1 MQTLDKTG
9 ASREALTRSENAN
22 GVLPRRRLAAL
33 IACALVLS
41 SCAVLDS
48 SPRPLGPFSG
58 RPDAEAGASFKSA
71 AEVAAEEI
79 AEIASPGS
87 AQQQRLISEINRDG
101 SQPALSGY
109 RETVPRAA
117 DGDTPRDADDVVE
130 LNYEQADLRL
140 VLEQLAESLDM
151 SVVMDPSL
159 DMKVSVRTSSNQP
172 LGLDDVWPV
181 MRLLAR
187 DAGVLIDRVGNVFNI
202 RRGTSSLPIEIAT
215 PDTLGSGTA
224 PTILQIT
231 PLVHVAADAAIEIIQ
246 PLLEGE
252 GSVRRL
258 LSGNNLAISA
268 GESQLRRINELL
280 YIVDSDPFA
289 NQGISLYP
297 LSNARATE
305 VATELEEILGLIEGA
320 TPAYQV
326 KGIERINAVLV
337 TAPARRG
344 FDEIARWI
352 QILDAASQEQVEQLF
367 HYRVKNLSATELG
380 DTLSSVFESN
390 DSRDEDEDG
399 NRSRNGRDEQP
410 VVFEPPSGNP
420 DGQQDP
426 AQSGLATNDGA
437 RPTNPSNAIAAN
449 LAVKIVADEATNS
462 LLIRSTARDYRQLLT
477 TINQL
482 DAVPLQVMINAVIA
496 QITLTEGNEF
506 GVDWSRVAANSAV
519 QSLSTSTST
528 NYTPAGLGGLMF
540 SKSFIDGAAQV
551 DATLEAISVN
561 NDVQLLARPS
571 LTVINNQEGE
581 IQIGSQVPVEQGQAI
596 GGAGISTTNI
606 QYRDTG
612 IVLSITPQINDDGIV
627 NLIIRQE
634 LSSVDSGAEGVNNNP
649 VFNNQEINTTVVVR
663 DGENVVLGGL
673 IQSDTENLNTG
684 VPGLNRVPLLGG
696 LFSFRQ
702 QSVQRKELF
711 IVLRPEIVDLNA
723 DTSSQYRAV
732 LERFELATQMIEEA
746 GI

>member
-1 MQTLDKTG
+1 MKSGTQTA
-9 ASREALTRSENAN
+9 ASESSASTTLAC
-22 GVLPRRRLAAL
+22 RLVKRTPAAL
-33 IACALVLS
+33 VALVLLS
-41 SCAVLDS
+41 ACSAFDQGE
-48 SPRPLGPFSG
+48 RPLGPFSG
-58 RPDAEAGASFKSA
+58 REANTGNESRRSA
-71 AEVAAEEI
+71 AEVAADEI

-87 AQQQRLISEINRDG
+87 EQQQRLIAEINRVGD
-101 SQPALSGY
+101 QPALAGY
-109 RETVPRAA
+109 REQVPAPS
-117 DGDTPRDADDVVE
+117 GTPTTLAEEESVE
-130 LNYEQADLRL
+130 LNYEQAELRL
-140 VLEQLAESLDM
+140 VLEQLADSLNM
-151 SVVMDPSL
+151 SVVMDPSI
-159 DMKVSVRTSSNQP
+159 DMKVSLRTSSNEP
-172 LGLDDVWPV
+172 LALDDVWPV

-187 DAGVLIDRVGNVFNI
+187 DAGIVIDRVGNVFNI
-202 RRGTSSLPIEIAT
+202 RRGVSNVPLEIAT
-215 PDTLGSGTA
+215 PDTLGEGTA
-224 PTILQIT
+224 PTIMQIT
-231 PLVHVAADAAIEIIQ
+231 PLVHVAADAAIEVIR
-246 PLLEGE
+246 PLIEGE
-252 GSVRRL
+252 GSIRRL
-258 LSGNNLAISA
+258 LSGNTLAITS
-268 GESQLRRINELL
+268 GEAQLRRINELL
-280 YIVDSDPFA
+280 YVIDTDPFA

-297 LSNARATE
+297 LSNASATE
-305 VATELEEILGLIEGA
+305 VATELEEILSLIEGA
-320 TPAYQV
+320 TPSYQV
-326 KGIERINAVLV
+326 KGIERINAILV

-344 FDEIARWI
+344 FDEIERWI
-352 QILDAASQEQVEQLF
+352 EILDAASQEQVEQLF
-367 HYRVKNLSATELG
+367 HYRVKNLSAKELG

-390 DSRDEDEDG
+390 DNRDDEDTNPRLRG
-399 NRSRNGRDEQP
+399 TRDEQP

-420 DGQQDP
+420 DNQQEL
-426 AQSGLATNDGA
+426 AQTSAPSSSEGA
-437 RPTNPSNAIAAN
+437 RSNGAGNAIAAN

-506 GVDWSRVAANSAV
+506 GVDWSRIAAD
-519 QSLSTSTST
+519 STLNPISTETTT
-528 NYTPAGLGGLMF
+528 NYTPSGRGGLMF

-596 GGAGISTTNI
+596 GGAGVSTTNI

-634 LSSVDSGAEGVNNNP
+634 LSSVDNSSEGVNNNP

-673 IQSDTENLNTG
+673 IQADTENLNTG
-684 VPGLNRVPLLGG
+684 VPGLNRVPLLGRF
-696 LFSFRQ
+696 FSYQ
-702 QSVQRKELF
+702 QNSIQRRELF
-711 IVLRPEIVDLNA
+711 IVLRPEIVNLNSE
-723 DTSSQYRAV
+723 TSVQYRDI
-732 LERFELATQMIEEA
+732 LERFELATQLIEEA